1 MYSDDLCEYNVEGF
15 ELFRRWMAKQHLEL
29 NLSGL
34 VMGEVEKEFLADR
47 PYEVT
52 EENVVE
58 ETTTATPIDLY
69 PSYPTRQ

>member
-1 MYSDDLCEYNVEGF
+1 
-15 ELFRRWMAKQHLEL
+15 MAKHYPEL

-47 PYEVT
+47 PFKVT

-58 ETTTATPIDLY
+58 ETTTAAPIDMY
-69 PSYPTRQ
+69 PSDLARQ

>member
-1 MYSDDLCEYNVEGF
+1 MEGF
-15 ELFRRWMAKQHLEL
+15 ELFKRWMAKHHLEL

-47 PYEVT
+47 PFKVT

-58 ETTTATPIDLY
+58 ETTTAAPIDLY
-69 PSYPTRQ
+69 PSDLARQ